1 MRTSARWP
9 GGWLALLFLLIPHQS
24 SLIPAASA
32 ATPAENYMTYCA
44 LCHLPGIHGAPKVG
58 DQADWTQRLR
68 AGLAM
73 IHRNAI
79 EGMPNTA
86 MLPLGSAP
94 LPAAEVK
101 AIVDHMLAAT
111 ALPAAVLQ
119 EAARYDRLG
128 ITDRDFIRR
137 DANYDGFLARDELAG
152 DPVLLKSLARFD
164 SNGDGRLSEAE
175 YLKAEA
181 ALARERT
188 AVTVDDST
196 LEIAV
201 RDALAKVKGVDFQY
215 TKVEI
220 KAGVVAIIGIVGHA
234 NVAVHAYD
242 AVKRIPG
249 VKKIDNRLVSG
260 DQIGWD

>member
-1 MRTSARWP
+1 MRTSARRL
-9 GGWLALLFLLIPHQS
+9 GGWLTLPFFLIPHPS
-24 SLIPAASA
+24 SLIPEASA
-32 ATPAENYMTYCA
+32 ATAAEHYMSYCA
-44 LCHLPGIHGAPKVG
+44 LCHLPGIHGAPRVG

-68 AGLAM
+68 AGLSM
-73 IHRNAI
+73 IYRNAI

-111 ALPAAVLQ
+111 ALPSAALQ
-119 EAARYDRLG
+119 EAARYDKLG

-137 DANYDGFLARDELAG
+137 DANYDGFITRDELAA

-164 SNGDGRLSEAE
+164 GDGDGRLGEAE

-181 ALARERT
+181 ALASERA
-188 AVTVDDST
+188 AVQVDDST

-201 RDALAKVKGVDFQY
+201 RSALAKVKGVDFQY
-215 TKVEI
+215 TKVEVR
-220 KAGVVAIIGIVGHA
+220 AGVVAIIGIVGHA
-234 NVAVHAYD
+234 SVAVQAQD